1 MAGYIGTQAV
11 SVNTTSAT
19 ITGDAS
25 IGGDLSLGDSDKAIF
40 GAGSDLQIHH
50 DGSNSYVTEVGAGAL
65 VLQSNGT
72 AIVLEK
78 SDGENMILANTDG
91 AVTLYFNGAAKLAT
105 KATGVTVT
113 GEMAATTM
121 DLSSNAVIDGT
132 LSVGSTVFV
141 DAPLMQVRGIK
152 NYSGG
157 ISRNMLTVIDNQAH
171 SVTSNGGAIAFGGS
185 WNSGNDQTSFAQIE
199 GAKNNNTSGN
209 YGGKMI
215 LSVRQHGNNMYS
227 HTVLENNGDL
237 RIGQNLVIGTAGK
250 GVDFA
255 AQTASGATGVSS
267 SKGELLDH
275 YEQGAF
281 TPIFQN
287 SGGEQIN
294 YAFAAGFYVRVGARV
309 HAHGYIGGGGNAGNT
324 GTSNDLQLGGLPF
337 DAVNVTNGHAS
348 VNFGYGAN
356 LNIAAGV
363 NVTGYLGPN
372 TTLITVQKWS
382 SAVGTTNLTFGELS
396 TDGRLMFSLSYN
408 AV

>member
-1 MAGYIGTQAV
+1 MTKAKELSELASATTVTSGNVALSGGLDVDGVTNLDVVDIDGAVNMATTALVTGVVTANGGAVFNEGSADVDFRVKSNGNANMLFVDGGNNTVAIGTSDTDFDPVADNLIVGTGGGSNGITIYTGSSAGSKGSIFFADTAAGNAANSRKGQITYEQNNEIMTFFTNNSLTLTLAL
-11 SVNTTSAT
+11 NGSAT
-19 ITGDAS
+19 IANGLT
-25 IGGDLSLGDSDKAIF
+25 LT
-40 GAGSDLQIHH
+40 
-50 DGSNSYVTEVGAGAL
+50 DGNL
-65 VLQSNGT
+65 V
-72 AIVLEK
+72 V
-78 SDGENMILANTDG
+78 ANTH
-91 AVTLYFNGAAKLAT
+91 
-105 KATGVTVT
+105 
-113 GEMAATTM
+113 
-121 DLSSNAVIDGT
+121 
-132 LSVGSTVFV
+132 
-141 DAPLMQVRGIK
+141 GI
-152 NYSGG
+152 
-157 ISRNMLTVIDNQAH
+157 
-171 SVTSNGGAIAFGGS
+171 
-185 WNSGNDQTSFAQIE
+185 
-199 GAKNNNTSGN
+199 
-209 YGGKMI
+209 
-215 LSVRQHGNNMYS
+215 
-227 HTVLENNGDL
+227 
-237 RIGQNLVIGTAGK
+237 
-250 GVDFA
+250 DFA
-255 AQTASGATGVSS
+255 AQTASNATGVSS

-309 HAHGYIGGGGNAGNT
+309 HAHGYLGGGGNALNT

-372 TTLITVQKWS
+372 TTLISVQKWS

>member
-19 ITGDAS
+19 ISDDLAVGDDATITGDLDVDGTTNLDVVDIDGAVNMATTALVTGVLTTTAKAVS
-25 IGGDLSLGDSDKAIF
+25 NGGIGMPDNAKLTF
-40 GAGSDLQIHH
+40 GGTGTGDLQIFH
-50 DGSNSYVTEVGAGAL
+50 
-65 VLQSNGT
+65 NGT
-72 AIVLEK
+72 DSVIQEVVTTRRLLIAGDQI
-78 SDGENMILANTDG
+78 
-91 AVTLYFNGAAKLAT
+91 AVRTADLSEDMAKFNVNGAAELYHNNAKKIET
-105 KATGVTVT
+105 TSTGVAIT
-113 GEMAATTM
+113 G
-121 DLSSNAVIDGT
+121 
-132 LSVGSTVFV
+132 
-141 DAPLMQVRGIK
+141 
-152 NYSGG
+152 
-157 ISRNMLTVIDNQAH
+157 
-171 SVTSNGGAIAFGGS
+171 
-185 WNSGNDQTSFAQIE
+185 
-199 GAKNNNTSGN
+199 
-209 YGGKMI
+209 
-215 LSVRQHGNNMYS
+215 
-227 HTVLENNGDL
+227 
-237 RIGQNLVIGTAGK
+237 NLVIVTAGK
-250 GVDFA
+250 GIDFS

-382 SAVGTTNLTFGELS
+382 SAIGTAALTFGELS